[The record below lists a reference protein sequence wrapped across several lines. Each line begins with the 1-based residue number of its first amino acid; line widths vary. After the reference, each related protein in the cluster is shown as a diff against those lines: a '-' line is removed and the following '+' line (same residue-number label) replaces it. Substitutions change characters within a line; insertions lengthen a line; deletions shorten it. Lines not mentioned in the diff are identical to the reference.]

1 MRRLFYLLLFSS
13 VGLFAQ
19 GNTLFEEANEAYA
32 DGNYEEAIEKYNQI
46 LENGETAVAV
56 HYNLGNAH
64 YKLNNIAPSI
74 YHYEKALQMD
84 PQDEDVRNNIVFAQ
98 NMAIDAIEERPE
110 DQVTGWMRSGYTA
123 FSTAAWG
130 WIAIGFMLLFTC
142 LFLAY
147 FFSGKPRLKRIFF
160 ISGLICLL
168 LVIGSVFTG
177 FFRQNI
183 EEDQDYAII
192 FSEEAEVKTEPNVR
206 SPEAF
211 ILHEGSNV
219 EILEDYQEWS
229 KIELAN
235 GNQGWMLRDDFKRL

>member
-1 MRRLFYLLLFSS
+1 MRKLFYLLLFSS

-19 GNTLFEEANEAYA
+19 STTLFEEANAAYA

-64 YKLNNIAPSI
+64 YKLNNIGPSI

-84 PQDEDVRNNIVFAQ
+84 PQDEDVRSNIVFAQ

-110 DQVTGWMRSGYTA
+110 SVFSNWIRSGYTA
-123 FSTAAWG
+123 FSTSGWG
-130 WIAIGFMLLFTC
+130 WIGIGFMLLFAC

-147 FFSGKPRLKRIFF
+147 FFSGKPALKRTFF
-160 ISGLICLL
+160 ISGLVCLVL
-168 LVIGSVFTG
+168 AIGSVFTG

-183 EEDQDYAII
+183 EENQDYAII
-192 FSEEAEVKTEPNVR
+192 FSEEAQVRTEPNLR
-206 SPEAF
+206 SSQAF
-211 ILHEGSNV
+211 TLHEGSKV
-219 EILEDYQEWS
+219 EVLEDFQEWS

-235 GNQGWMLRDDFKRL
+235 GNQGWIRRDNFKRL